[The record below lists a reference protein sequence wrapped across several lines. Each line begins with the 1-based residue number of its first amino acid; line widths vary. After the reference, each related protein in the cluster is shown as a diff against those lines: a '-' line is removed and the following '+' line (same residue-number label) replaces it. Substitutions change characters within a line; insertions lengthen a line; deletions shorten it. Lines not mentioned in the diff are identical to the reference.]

1 MPRPINPKNIIPKI
15 LTINN
20 HQYVFKE
27 RLPDNK
33 LVYKCK
39 IDTCPGTLN
48 IDKTELEK
56 ITLNITQD
64 NKESENSNIIFNI
77 VKEHNCNIVNTMSI
91 TEGMET
97 TMQDE
102 KTNEIQDNNKYMVE
116 KDVLE
121 RAKKKILKHINK
133 SIKWH
138 MKNLLDLNLAIH
150 YEELKNI
157 LISER
162 EKKYPYDN

>member
-1 MPRPINPKNIIPKI
+1 MKSQSQNSDTFLMPRPINPKNIIPKF

-20 HQYVFKE
+20 HQYVLKE
-27 RLPDNK
+27 RLPNNK

-39 IDTCPGTLN
+39 IDNCPGTLN

-56 ITLNITQD
+56 ITLNITQN

-77 VKEHNCNIVNTMSI
+77 VKEHNCNIVNTMSV

-102 KTNEIQDNNKYMVE
+102 KTNEIQDNNKYIVE

-121 RAKKKILKHINK
+121 RAKKK
-133 SIKWH
+133 S
-138 MKNLLDLNLAIH
+138 
-150 YEELKNI
+150 
-157 LISER
+157 
-162 EKKYPYDN
+162 